1 MKVSTSFKNLLRHF
15 VDLRFKLYSQERVKA
30 EQPNIRVEMS
40 AADIIAECERVGA
53 ASSAPISTS
62 VLPDPDYNPRPK
74 RRSELPKLSP
84 DQLLPPTPR

>member
-1 MKVSTSFKNLLRHF
+1 MGLLCDCEIF